1 MINRFIKDAVLYALP
16 MFLAKSIGL
25 ILLPIYTRYLGP
37 ADFGFVEFV
46 AAASTMLLLILPL
59 EINQAVARFLP
70 ESMNINR
77 QIVIISSALWFTI
90 TVFCIFSVIVF
101 VFRYPLFELLNLPET
116 KVDFIPLICL
126 SFLIT
131 AVVNLIQ
138 LQLRF
143 TNQSVSFI
151 CINSGVVLSNVAL
164 VLYFTKISTLGLEQY
179 FQSQILSGLV
189 GILIGLVFIFRKYGY
204 LCMKINTKALGK
216 LLSFSLP
223 IVFSSIGVALIG
235 VIDKLMIGS
244 YLGLTEL
251 GQYGAAARIAA
262 IVGLGF
268 YVIST
273 AMTPIVYREHKRA
286 ETKNLIATI
295 FSVTMLLMSIFL
307 FFIYFYSEEIIKLI
321 AGPLFMEAGEYI
333 FCLTISAIIFHSY
346 IFFMGMDIS
355 KKTYLLGQINFIS
368 GILNLLFVLLLF
380 PIYGVWGIIVAGLI
394 ANTIRLFGY
403 MYFSQKHYPIYI
415 ENFASIKFWKN

>member
-1 MINRFIKDAVLYALP
+1 
-16 MFLAKSIGL
+16 
-25 ILLPIYTRYLGP
+25 
-37 ADFGFVEFV
+37 
-46 AAASTMLLLILPL
+46 
-59 EINQAVARFLP
+59 
-70 ESMNINR
+70 
-77 QIVIISSALWFTI
+77 
-90 TVFCIFSVIVF
+90 
-101 VFRYPLFELLNLPET
+101 
-116 KVDFIPLICL
+116 
-126 SFLIT
+126 
-131 AVVNLIQ
+131 
-138 LQLRF
+138 
-143 TNQSVSFI
+143 
-151 CINSGVVLSNVAL
+151 
-164 VLYFTKISTLGLEQY
+164 
-179 FQSQILSGLV
+179 
-189 GILIGLVFIFRKYGY
+189 
-204 LCMKINTKALGK
+204 MKINTKALGK